1 MENWSDLGEADLSY
15 LEELSGG
22 NRDFMREIIDMF
34 VMQTPG
40 DLQQLE
46 DFIVQGDWQ
55 QAANQAHR
63 IKPTLNYVGANALR
77 EEVQQLE
84 KNAREELHPDQ
95 IKAHYDRLRPRFD
108 ALISVLGQI
117 SQTL

>member
-15 LEELSGG
+15 LEDLSGG

-34 VMQTPG
+34 VVQTPG

-46 DFIVQGDWQ
+46 TLIDQRDWQ
-55 QAANQAHR
+55 QAASQAHR

-77 EEVQQLE
+77 DELQQLE
-84 KNAREELHPDQ
+84 RNAREETDVNQ
-95 IKAHYDRLRPRFD
+95 IRVHYDRLRPRFD

-117 SQTL
+117 SKTL

>member
-15 LEELSGG
+15 LEDLSGG
-22 NRDFMREIIDMF
+22 NHDFMREIIDMF

-46 DFIVQGDWQ
+46 AFIDQRDWQ
-55 QAANQAHR
+55 QAANHAHR

-77 EEVQQLE
+77 EELQQLE
-84 KNAREELHPDQ
+84 KNAREENEVNQ
-95 IKAHYDRLRPRFD
+95 IKVHFARLRPRFD

-117 SQTL
+117 SKTL